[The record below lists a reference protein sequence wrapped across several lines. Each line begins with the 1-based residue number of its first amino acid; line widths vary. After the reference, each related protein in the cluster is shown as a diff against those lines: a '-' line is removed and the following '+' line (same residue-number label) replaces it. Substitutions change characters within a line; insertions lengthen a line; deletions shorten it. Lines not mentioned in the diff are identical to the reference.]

1 MVRGSY
7 HFTRAGIVNCQ
18 QHEITP
24 EEVWEVV
31 NSGERVFLPVGIQSR
46 LVAGQTRAGRWI
58 GFLARESAEEPDMWD
73 IVAVRELGDPEIEN
87 VRQMRGDR
95 DA

>member
-7 HFTRAGIVNCQ
+7 SFTRAGLVNCR
-18 QHEITP
+18 QHGITP
-24 EEVWEVV
+24 AEVWEVV
-31 NSGERVFLPVGIQSR
+31 NSDERVFLPVGIQSR

-58 GFLARESAEEPDMWD
+58 GFLARECAGEPDVWD
-73 IVAVRELGDPEIEN
+73 IVAARGLGDNEIKN
-87 VRQMRGDR
+87 VRQMRGDH